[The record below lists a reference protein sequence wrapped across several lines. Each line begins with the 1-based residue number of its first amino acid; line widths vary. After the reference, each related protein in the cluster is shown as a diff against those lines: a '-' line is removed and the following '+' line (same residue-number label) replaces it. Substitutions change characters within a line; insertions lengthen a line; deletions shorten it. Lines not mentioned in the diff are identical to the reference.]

1 MSEKGCCGQKTGTN
15 GTGKQRALAATS
27 RSRRKL
33 PGETWHRGATTRV
46 IYSVVTLLIVNLVVL
61 VEGKGR
67 WK

>member
-15 GTGKQRALAATS
+15 GTGKQLALVATS

-33 PGETWHRGATTRV
+33 PGETWYRGATIHV
-46 IYSVVTLLIVNLVVL
+46 IYPVVTFLIVNLVVL
-61 VEGKGR
+61 VEVKGR